1 MIQIAAI
8 DFVFRK
14 NHELTNHRFCNWPC
28 ITPALLTFNPVGE
41 HVLLSVISVML
52 PPDEIR

>member
-14 NHELTNHRFCNWPC
+14 NHELINHRFRNWPC
-28 ITPALLTFNPVGE
+28 ITPAFINFNPVGE
-41 HVLLSVISVML
+41 LVLLSVISVML
-52 PPDEIR
+52 PPGEIR

>member
-14 NHELTNHRFCNWPC
+14 THEFTNHCFCNWPC
-28 ITPALLTFNPVGE
+28 ITPTFLNFNPVGE
-41 HVLLSVISVML
+41 LVLLAVISVML
-52 PPDEIR
+52 SPDGIR